1 MARTIIADVLLGAA
15 AIVVVISSI
24 GILVM
29 RNAYRKLHY
38 VTPATLVAPVFVA
51 LAVLAQSGWSIN
63 SLMTV
68 LTLVFIIIASPLL
81 SHATIRAARIRDA
94 GDWRAPHDR
103 GSLP

>member
-15 AIVVVISSI
+15 ALVVVISSV
-24 GILVM
+24 GVLVM

-38 VTPATLVAPVFVA
+38 VTPASLVAPVFVG

-63 SLMTV
+63 SGMTW
-68 LTLVFIIIASPLL
+68 LALVFIVIAAPVL

-94 GDWRAPHDR
+94 GDWRAPHDHET
-103 GSLP
+103 LP

>member
-15 AIVVVISSI
+15 AVVVLISSV
-24 GILVM
+24 GVLVM

-38 VTPATLVAPVFVA
+38 VTPAAIVAPVFVL

-63 SLMTV
+63 SLMT
-68 LTLVFIIIASPLL
+68 LLALVFIIIASPVL

-103 GSLP
+103 GTLP